1 MSQFPFRVM
10 TFNVRSV
17 SARDGVNAW
26 KNRAALNVRVIR
38 AQAPDLIG
46 FQEVQEA
53 HLDVYRRE
61 LTDYCFHLGPD
72 ATCAI
77 FWSAARF
84 ALEEAGGFYLSTTPH
99 RRSTSWN
106 ASCARVATWV
116 RLRPEDSGAALLHV
130 NTHLDHVSRKARIE
144 GTNLILRRLDADGG
158 GAPVVLTG
166 DFNAPDDTPP
176 YDLLEAAGF
185 VDTYADRPEVHT
197 FHRFQ
202 GATFVPVVPVM
213 LRLDRILTR
222 DGDRSLRNEGC
233 AIVTDA
239 DPPLYPSDH
248 YPVVADLVLDAA
260 RSANPAS

>member
-1 MSQFPFRVM
+1 MASIRVM
-10 TFNVRSV
+10 TFNVQG
-17 SARDGVNAW
+17 AQYPAEGVNSW
-26 KNRAALNVRVIR
+26 PRRVALNVATIKR
-38 AQAPDLIG
+38 AAPDLIG

-116 RLRPEDSGAALLHV
+116 RLRPGGSGGALLHV
-130 NTHLDHVSRKARIE
+130 NTHLDHVSREARIE
-144 GTNLILRRLDADGG
+144 GTNLILRWLDTEGR

-202 GATFVPVVPVM
+202 GATFVPIVPVM

-248 YPVVADLVLDAA
+248 YPVVTDLLLEGGG
-260 RSANPAS
+260 SANPAP

>member
-1 MSQFPFRVM
+1 M

-17 SARDGVNAW
+17 SARDGVNTW
-26 KNRAALNVRVIR
+26 ENRAALNVRVIR

-61 LTDYCFHLGPD
+61 LADYGFHLGPD

-84 ALEEAGGFYLSTTPH
+84 ALEAAGGFYLSTTPE

-116 RLRPEDSGAALLHV
+116 RLRPGGSPQALLHV
-130 NTHLDHVSRKARIE
+130 NTHLDHVSRRARIE
-144 GTNLILRRLDADGG
+144 GANLILRWLAEDGG
-158 GAPVVLTG
+158 HAPVVLTG
-166 DFNAPDDTPP
+166 DFNAPDETPP
-176 YDLLEAAGF
+176 YDLLEEAGF
-185 VDTYADRPEVHT
+185 ADTYADRPEVHT

-222 DGDRSLRNEGC
+222 DGERALRTQGC

-248 YPVVADLVLDAA
+248 YPVVADLALDDTEGAG
-260 RSANPAS
+260 

>member
-1 MSQFPFRVM
+1 MPFRVM

-17 SARDGVNAW
+17 SARDGVNTW

-53 HLDVYRRE
+53 HLDVYREE
-61 LTDYCFHLGPD
+61 LSDYCYHLGPD

-77 FWSAARF
+77 FWSATRF
-84 ALEEAGGFYLSTTPH
+84 ALEASGGFYLSTTPD

-116 RLRPEDSGAALLHV
+116 RLRAGQSRTALLHV
-130 NTHLDHVSRKARIE
+130 NTHLDHVSREARIE
-144 GTNLILRRLDADGG
+144 GMNLILRWLAGDGG

-176 YDLLEAAGF
+176 YGLLAAAGF
-185 VDTYADRPEVHT
+185 ADTYANRPEVHT

-202 GATFVPVVPVM
+202 GETFVPVVPVM

-222 DGDRSLRNEGC
+222 DGEARLRTEGC

-248 YPVVADLVLDAA
+248 YPVVASLVLEDAT
-260 RSANPAS
+260 